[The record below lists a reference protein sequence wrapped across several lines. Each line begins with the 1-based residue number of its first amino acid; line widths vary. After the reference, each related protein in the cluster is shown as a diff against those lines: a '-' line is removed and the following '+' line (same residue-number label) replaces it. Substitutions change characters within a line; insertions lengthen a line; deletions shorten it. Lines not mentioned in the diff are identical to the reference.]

1 MNSQSEKG
9 HVSSERKLT
18 CHIEIEGQGFV
29 MLIAVPC
36 KVVKPGK
43 NVQGLRLVKSG
54 VAA

>member
-36 KVVKPGK
+36 EIVRPKRKLA
-43 NVQGLRLVKSG
+43 GLRVVRPG